1 MNLFSNKHIIVCF
14 VTFFGLYL
22 GYISTG
28 GKKSQNI
35 RLLDIFIIGP
45 VMIFFGYTSF
55 ISNYISLSLLLYNN
69 KNIKTL
75 LLLIISILLV
85 FFGATTIT
93 YNMKNYF
100 YFINDN

>member
-1 MNLFSNKHIIVCF
+1 MNLFSNKHIIVYF
-14 VTFFGLYL
+14 VIFFGLYL

-45 VMIFFGYTSF
+45 VMIFSGYTSF
-55 ISNYISLSLLLYNN
+55 ISNYISLLLYNN

-85 FFGATTIT
+85 FSGAATIT

>member
-1 MNLFSNKHIIVCF
+1 MNLFSNKHIIVYF
-14 VTFFGLYL
+14 VIFFGLYL

-45 VMIFFGYTSF
+45 VMIFSGYTSF

-85 FFGATTIT
+85 FSGAATIT